1 MELKKRSP
9 KIFIVSGKASSGK
22 DTTCT
27 LINDYANLK
36 GLMTV
41 NLQFSSYIKM
51 YAKKISNWNGDN
63 ATKPRSL
70 LQILGSEVIRNNID
84 GKFFIRRII
93 EDIKVY
99 SYYFDIITIS
109 DARFPDE
116 LDDIHSEFEN
126 VYRVSI
132 RRPNFNN
139 DLNINEKNHVSEL
152 ALDDYKNYDYVII
165 NDSTL
170 NNLNEK
176 IKNIM
181 DEVL

>member
-22 DTTCT
+22 DTTCAF
-27 LINDYANLK
+27 ISDYAILK
-36 GLMTV
+36 SLKSV
-41 NLQFSSYIKM
+41 NLQFSTYIKM
-51 YAKKISNWNGDN
+51 YAKKISNWNGDDS
-63 ATKPRSL
+63 TKPRSL

-99 SYYFDIITIS
+99 SYHFDIITIS

-116 LDDIHSEFEN
+116 LDDIYNEFEN
-126 VYRVSI
+126 VYRVNI
-132 RRPNFNN
+132 KRPLFNN
-139 DLNINEKNHVSEL
+139 DLNKDEKKHISEL

-165 NDSTL
+165 NDGDL
-170 NNLNEK
+170 NDLNKK